1 LHSQKDKIFN
11 ETINLIR
18 LSKFDEAKKI
28 LLSFEKEFI
37 NDALFYNLLGFV
49 CDSLLDFSNAKLN
62 YLKSLELDANSYEAK
77 FNLAVL
83 FYKIKKGAAS
93 FGPPCRLCFDGCE
106 I

>member
-1 LHSQKDKIFN
+1 MHSQKDKIFN
-11 ETINLIR
+11 KTINLIR

-28 LLSFEKEFI
+28 LLSFKKEFI
-37 NDALFYNLLGFV
+37 KDSLFYNLLGFV

-62 YLKSLELDANSYEAK
+62 YLKSLELDSNSYEAK

-83 FYKIKKGAAS
+83 YYKIK
-93 FGPPCRLCFDGCE
+93 